1 MNKVL
6 IILGLITLPLII
18 FQAWTMYISKVEEQ
32 HFETVGTIGEVEFR
46 HYPPAK
52 MASVDMNPGISNPRN
67 TGFRVLAGYIFGG
80 NESNE
85 KFAMTAPVH
94 MAKNDSVARMSFVLP
109 EASWKSELPVPNNS
123 KVQIHWSSDQYVA
136 AIKFGGYSS
145 EEVYTKHKDKLLVTL
160 KEKGVKHLNDF
171 RLLGYDPPFK
181 VVGRRNELIVSI
193 DPTTLP

>member
-6 IILGLITLPLII
+6 IILGLIALPLII
-18 FQAWTMYISKVEEQ
+18 FQAWTMYMSKVEEQ
-32 HFETVGTIGEVEFR
+32 HFEIVGTIGEVEIR

-52 MASVDMNPGISNPRN
+52 MASVDMNPSISNKSN

-94 MAKNDSVARMSFVLP
+94 MKNSDSTSRMSFVLP
-109 EASWKSELPVPNNS
+109 EEEWNSNLPRPNNPN
-123 KVQIHWSSDQYVA
+123 VQLHWSEDVFVA
-136 AIKFGGYSS
+136 AIRFGGYSS
-145 EEVYTKHKDKLLVTL
+145 DKDFEEHKAKLKAVL
-160 KEKGVKHLNDF
+160 ESKGVSYSNDF

-181 VVGRRNELIVSI
+181 VAGRRNDLIVTI